1 MSALADCDKIGK
13 LCKLYN
19 KGLSDENNYEC

>member
-13 LCKLYN
+13 LCKLNN
-19 KGLSDENNYEC
+19 KGLCYENNYEC